1 MARKETVFNKKRR
14 KVLRKEIPTWET
26 TAGLLVLAVLVII
39 VIWVFLQKNAYDPA
53 DRDISPEALIQGT
66 TEITIYNRPVK
77 RWSEQGSSQSLA
89 KPSLGVFPESIL
101 ANNWTV
107 SKRLKQFDKSNLFE
121 IINGEADKF
130 LKQGFKTLHYL
141 VIESAATSEQI
152 DIELFDQGDQRGS
165 TGVFSEYISGNSRIE
180 QSGDLAFLMTSS
192 GAIGRKGRYFFR
204 IIGTAESADI
214 REKSKQLV
222 DALKSLPEEKAEVA
236 RGYLVLNKIIGIDPA
251 YIIFQGKDVFQFDFA
266 KDFWFGSPDPANK
279 VRFFIHEASSPEKA
293 KALFDRLI
301 EEQSYDFEIKEQKAE
316 TALLWHSYLK
326 NWFGVGQSGTFI
338 FGIENS
344 PDQKT
349 VRARMESLRRGIDGE
364 K

>member
-14 KVLRKEIPTWET
+14 KVLRKEIPSSET
-26 TAGLLVLAVLVII
+26 AAGLLVLATLVII
-39 VIWVFLQKNAYDPA
+39 VIWVFLQRNAYDPA

-77 RWSEQGSSQSLA
+77 RWSEHGSNQSLS

-101 ANNWTV
+101 ANNWIV
-107 SKRLKQFDKSNLFE
+107 AKRLKQFDKNNLFE

-141 VIESAATSEQI
+141 VLESAATSEQI

-165 TGVFSEYISGNSRIE
+165 TGVFSEYISGNARIE

-222 DALKSLPEEKAEVA
+222 DALKTLPEEKAEVA
-236 RGYLVLNKIIGIDPA
+236 RGYLVLKKIMGIDPA

-266 KDFWFGSPDPANK
+266 KDFWFGSPDPVKK
-279 VRFFIHEASSPEKA
+279 VRVFIHEAASSEKA

-301 EEQSYDFEIKEQKAE
+301 EEQSYDFEIKEQKTE
-316 TALLWHSYLK
+316 MALLWHSYLK

-349 VRARMESLRRGIDGE
+349 VRARLKGLRRGIDGE